1 MTESEKQEVLYV
13 LESRLTRYIASAK
26 EWFST
31 TGLKIKGTYTDRING
46 DLPLYFKS
54 NSRKWQSLIPNIS
67 PFCFCFTKDLGI
79 SNMIDVNMRITDILD
94 VLSKDNLVIQGMRI
108 IAKSNTHL
116 LGTSQQVLIM
126 FPDDWSLEAYNKKV
140 SIELPINDALALLDN
155 ETISPKIRLQISKQL
170 QSMKNNKI
178 AVK

>member
-1 MTESEKQEVLYV
+1 
-13 LESRLTRYIASAK
+13 
-26 EWFST
+26 
-31 TGLKIKGTYTDRING
+31 
-46 DLPLYFKS
+46 
-54 NSRKWQSLIPNIS
+54 
-67 PFCFCFTKDLGI
+67 
-79 SNMIDVNMRITDILD
+79 MIDVNMRITDILD